1 MDGKVFTAQTSDLI
15 VKVADE
21 GIKLGFFADKVL
33 NIDGMMVKMALRL
46 IDHFGDKVIPD
57 EYDPVINSICTKI
70 LNKDYDAAR
79 IELATLAN
87 KKIDIPI
94 LDEATEEMV
103 FQSGFV
109 FIMNLI
115 SNFLAKVKK

>member
-1 MDGKVFTAQTSDLI
+1 MDGKVFTEQTSDLI

-21 GIKLGFFADKVL
+21 GIKMGFFADKVL
-33 NIDGMMVKMALRL
+33 NLDGMMVKSALRL

-57 EYDPVINSICTKI
+57 DYDPVINSVCTKI
-70 LNKDYDAAR
+70 LNKDYDGAR
-79 IELATLAN
+79 AELATLAN

-94 LDEATEEMV
+94 LDEASEEMV
-103 FQSGFV
+103 FQSGFT

-115 SNFLAKVKK
+115 SNFLKKAKE